1 MLARAGSVP
10 TSPQGAR
17 TEAASIAAQH
27 PRALFWFYFANGT
40 MMPSET
46 HNLVAA
52 DGEAT
57 SGAEGVR
64 ESATVQR

>member
-1 MLARAGSVP
+1 MP

-27 PRALFWFYFANGT
+27 PCALFWFHFANGT
-40 MMPSET
+40 MMSSAL

-57 SGAEGVR
+57 SGAEGVGKG
-64 ESATVQR
+64 ATVQR